1 MEVSFNFLKLGSVM
15 MKVGIGTTNKAKVG
29 AVLSVMTK
37 YFHDIL
43 TFEHIS
49 VDSGVSAQPMSTE
62 ETRKGSINRSRN
74 ALAQTGANLAFGLE
88 GGVTMIDD
96 IMYLC
101 NWGSLALENGKVFT
115 AAGAQIPLPKEIADQ
130 ILAGRELGPVMDDF
144 IHQLDTRQN
153 SGAIGILTDGMIDR
167 KEMFEHILQQ
177 LVGQYFFYQK
187 YSK

>member
-1 MEVSFNFLKLGSVM
+1 

-29 AVLSVMTK
+29 AVLSVVTK
-37 YFHDIL
+37 HFHDIL

-62 ETRKGSINRSRN
+62 ETRLGAMNRARKTLKKTD
-74 ALAQTGANLAFGLE
+74 AELAFGLE

-101 NWGSLALENGKVFT
+101 NWGALALKNGQVLT

-130 ILAGRELGPVMDDF
+130 IIAGRELGPVMDDF
-144 IHQLDTRQN
+144 VHQLDTRQN
-153 SGAIGILTDGMIDR
+153 VGAIGIFTDGMIDR
-167 KEMFEHILQQ
+167 KEMFEHILHQ

-187 YSK
+187 YTN

>member
-1 MEVSFNFLKLGSVM
+1 

-37 YFHDIL
+37 HFHDIL

-62 ETRKGSINRSRN
+62 ETRNGAINRSKN
-74 ALAQTGANLAFGLE
+74 VLAQTNANLAFGLE
-88 GGVTMIDD
+88 GGVTMIGDV
-96 IMYLC
+96 MYLC
-101 NWGSLALENGKVFT
+101 NWGALALENGIVFT

-130 ILAGRELGPVMDDF
+130 LLAGRELGPVMDDLV
-144 IHQLDTRQN
+144 HQLDTRQN
-153 SGAIGILTDGMIDR
+153 IGAIGVLTDGMMDR

-187 YSK
+187 YAK

>member
-1 MEVSFNFLKLGSVM
+1 M

-29 AVLSVMTK
+29 AVISVVTK
-37 YFHDIL
+37 HFHEIL

-49 VDSGVSAQPMSTE
+49 VDSGVSAQPMSAE
-62 ETRKGSINRSRN
+62 ETRLGAMNRARKTLEETN
-74 ALAQTGANLAFGLE
+74 ADMAFGLE

-101 NWGSLALENGKVFT
+101 NWGALALTNGQVLT
-115 AAGAQIPLPKEIADQ
+115 AAGAQIPLPKEIAAQ
-130 ILAGRELGPVMDDF
+130 IIAGRELGPVMDEF
-144 IHQLDTRQN
+144 VHQLDTSQN
-153 SGAIGILTDGMIDR
+153 VGAIGIFTDGMIDR

-187 YSK
+187 YTK